1 MTGATRWGEGRLKIE
16 KSALILEK
24 RPDCVH
30 LWIKPFIRNE
40 VLTVGEKYLK
50 MFPSG
55 AFFVCF

>member
-24 RPDCVH
+24 RPDCVY

-40 VLTVGEKYLK
+40 VLTVGEKY
-50 MFPSG
+50 
-55 AFFVCF
+55 